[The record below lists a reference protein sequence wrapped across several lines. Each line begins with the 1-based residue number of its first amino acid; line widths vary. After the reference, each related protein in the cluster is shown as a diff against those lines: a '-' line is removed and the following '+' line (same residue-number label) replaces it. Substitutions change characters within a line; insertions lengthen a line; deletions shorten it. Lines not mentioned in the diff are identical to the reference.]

1 MEIQAVK
8 LPNALWKTHASP
20 LSAAEK
26 IMTAPVDDIGEVGN
40 NVKVP
45 GELVYNPG
53 CLALARQQRY
63 VVWPVPPA
71 LHHRSPGRSWR

>member
-1 MEIQAVK
+1 
-8 LPNALWKTHASP
+8 
-20 LSAAEK
+20 
-26 IMTAPVDDIGEVGN
+26 MTAPVDDIGEVGK

-63 VVWPVPPA
+63 VVWPDMFKPDIGACYDGSSNP
-71 LHHRSPGRSWR
+71 SSSSSSTSS